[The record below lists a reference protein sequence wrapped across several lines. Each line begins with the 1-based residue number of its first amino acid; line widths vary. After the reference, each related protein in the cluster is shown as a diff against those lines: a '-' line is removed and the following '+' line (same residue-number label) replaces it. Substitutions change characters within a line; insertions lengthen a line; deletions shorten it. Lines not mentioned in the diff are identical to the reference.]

1 MAMWVNKKCSS
12 WLGKSPGGIRRCR
25 MGAECGNAVA
35 LMGVGHS
42 VTHSSSPGELV
53 NCSFDNSS
61 CS

>member
-1 MAMWVNKKCSS
+1 MANVGEQKVQQ
-12 WLGKSPGGIRRCR
+12 LVREKSGRDKECR